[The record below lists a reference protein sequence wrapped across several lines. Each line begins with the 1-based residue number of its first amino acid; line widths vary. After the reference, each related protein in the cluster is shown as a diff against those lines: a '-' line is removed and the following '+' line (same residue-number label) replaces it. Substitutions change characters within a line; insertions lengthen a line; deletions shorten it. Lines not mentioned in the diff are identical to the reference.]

1 VGGLLTDQFV
11 PKTSPSA
18 QFNLADQAGS
28 FDLKD
33 FAVFD
38 IIDLPV
44 RVPCSPFYAPAKNY

>member
-1 VGGLLTDQFV
+1 LTDQFV

-18 QFNLADQAGS
+18 QFNLADSAGS

-44 RVPCSPFYAPAKNY
+44 RVFRVHKPVTNTNIDDI